1 MQHLTML
8 TQALGILE
16 NPRWVIVAAF
26 KELKWLWACI
36 ECVCVCVC
44 AFNGEGQE
52 GVQGRNK
59 SSEKIFF
66 FLIFKNY
73 NIKCEGFFCMVIF

>member
-8 TQALGILE
+8 TQASVLGILE

-36 ECVCVCVC
+36 EYVCVCVH
-44 AFNGEGQE
+44 NGEGQE
-52 GVQGRNK
+52 GVPSRNK
-59 SSEKIFF
+59 SSENIFF
-66 FLIFKNY
+66 SCFLQTI
-73 NIKCEGFFCMVIF
+73 I

>member
-44 AFNGEGQE
+44 
-52 GVQGRNK
+52 VRLM
-59 SSEKIFF
+59 EKDKKVCKAEIKAVKKYF
-66 FLIFKNY
+66 FLDF
-73 NIKCEGFFCMVIF
+73 